1 MRKSTLTLTPTEKTA
16 VMRILTETGHDIATD
31 REILF
36 LLFPR
41 NENEL
46 TYNGL
51 RYLANQYSVL
61 NRELPIRLR
70 GIAKIDSS
78 YFATHRET
86 YPEMYNDLGELIGYP
101 FPSVW
106 GSRNS

>member
-1 MRKSTLTLTPTEKTA
+1 MRKSTLTLKPTEKTA
-16 VMRILTETGHDIATD
+16 VMRILTETLHNIATD

-41 NENEL
+41 NENEI
-46 TYNGL
+46 THIGL

-61 NRELPIRLR
+61 DRELPGRL
-70 GIAKIDSS
+70 GELAKIDSS

-86 YPEMYNDLGELIGYP
+86 YPEMYNHLGEYIGYP
-101 FPSVW
+101 FESW
-106 GSRNS
+106 ANTK